1 MLGDFLVLS
10 LMSLRG
16 IQREFHPVIQP
27 AGQRLHVSGSDSPL
41 PAQPQAHQLM
51 ARSRKGNCRHLSRTQ
66 ASKSQGSQG
75 FHHHG
80 KQPDHLHRRGEK
92 SPSMDERRKRI
103 TMTHE
108 HQEPNSLPRMKCLG
122 NKSLQCVLLEKEWQ
136 QCGCN
141 KNTCCGSLWIK
152 KKKKGILIYG
162 IKYKNMACQSTE
174 VVTRKRQISMLKN
187 LQLFWNLDFFL

>member
-41 PAQPQAHQLM
+41 PAQSQAHQLT
-51 ARSRKGNCRHLSRTQ
+51 ARSRKGDCRCLSRTQ
-66 ASKSQGSQG
+66 APRFQGFQG

-80 KQPDHLHRRGEK
+80 KQPNHPSRRGEK
-92 SPSMDERRKRI
+92 SPSMDKRTQRI

-108 HQEPNSLPRMKCLG
+108 QQEPNSLPCMKYLG
-122 NKSLQCVLLEKEWQ
+122 NRSLQCVLLEKEWE
-136 QCGCN
+136 QCRCN
-141 KNTCCGSLWIK
+141 KNTCCGALWI
-152 KKKKGILIYG
+152 
-162 IKYKNMACQSTE
+162 
-174 VVTRKRQISMLKN
+174 
-187 LQLFWNLDFFL
+187 